1 MEHSPA
7 AHATSVALNSDI
19 VLEKRPHLDPAIPL
33 HFETF
38 CSQVLVSK
46 TPEAQT
52 RNAASV

>member
-1 MEHSPA
+1 MEYSPA